1 MKEHGIEL
9 SGVNLKNKFINC
21 LSLFTT
27 GITSIIYKKES
38 QYEGITVN
46 SFAPVSLKPKI
57 IMWCLDKTSKSKKNF
72 LRKNVIYKIIFLSK
86 KQKKFLKN

>member
-46 SFAPVSLKPKI
+46 SFAPVSLNLKLLCGVLIKLLNLKKI
-57 IMWCLDKTSKSKKNF
+57 F
-72 LRKNVIYKIIFLSK
+72 
-86 KQKKFLKN
+86 

>member
-1 MKEHGIEL
+1 MG
-9 SGVNLKNKFINC
+9 SVLKNKFINC

-57 IMWCLDKTSKSKKNF
+57 IMWCLDKTSKSKK
-72 LRKNVIYKIIFLSK
+72 
-86 KQKKFLKN
+86 KFFKEKRYL